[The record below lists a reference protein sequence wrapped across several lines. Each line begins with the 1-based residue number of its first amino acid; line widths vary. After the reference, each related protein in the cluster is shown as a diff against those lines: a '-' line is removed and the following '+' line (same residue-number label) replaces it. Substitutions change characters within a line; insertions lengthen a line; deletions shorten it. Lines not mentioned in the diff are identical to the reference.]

1 MTQRLQPDALAYF
14 AYDATGNRIMMQDGS
29 GATYYAYDAI
39 NRLTEVLT
47 HLSEEKI

>member
-14 AYDATGNRIMMQDGS
+14 AHDAAGNRIMMQDGS

-39 NRLTEVLT
+39 NRLTR
-47 HLSEEKI
+47 EEKI